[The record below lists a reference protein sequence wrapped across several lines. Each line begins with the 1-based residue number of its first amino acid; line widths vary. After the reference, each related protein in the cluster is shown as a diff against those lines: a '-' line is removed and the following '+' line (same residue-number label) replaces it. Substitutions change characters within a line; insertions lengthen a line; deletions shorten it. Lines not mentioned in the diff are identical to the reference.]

1 MDKVYLSHNNIVS
14 GYGFD
19 STSAIDQIEDE
30 ISSLSLIEDTSILPQ
45 PFYSSRIQQ
54 NSLEAK
60 YAQLNSQ
67 EKHTR
72 LEQLFLVS
80 LSNTISKSNIKLTDR
95 VGLLISTTKGNI
107 NVLEESNPFPDE
119 RAYLNVLGEKIK
131 NFFDWRVSWYAKI

>member
-80 LSNTISKSNIKLTDR
+80 LLNIILKLNLPKKIQYI
-95 VGLLISTTKGNI
+95 LLGRFNLTSSRSTSALWRLVCS
-107 NVLEESNPFPDE
+107 VLRLPL
-119 RAYLNVLGEKIK
+119 R
-131 NFFDWRVSWYAKI
+131 